1 MKILIIEPYLSGS
14 HAAWAKEYAEHS
26 SHEVGILG
34 LEGRHWKWRMHG
46 GAVTLARLFAEGA
59 YEPDVMV
66 ATDMLD
72 LTVFLAL
79 TKEMTAD
86 IPTAVYFHEN
96 QITYPWS
103 EKDRDLAKERDVHY
117 CFINYSSAL
126 AADSV
131 LFNSE
136 YHRNAFLDS
145 LEPFLHA
152 FPDHHEPETVEA
164 IRRRS
169 SVLPLGLD
177 LRSLDG
183 YRVDRDPAQ
192 RPLLVWNHRW
202 EYDKNPDEFFRAVT
216 ALERQGLDFDL
227 AVLGESFDVEPA
239 VFRETARRL
248 GDRVVQLGY
257 VDSLADYAAWLWRAD
272 ILPVTSVHDFFG
284 ASVVQAIYCNC
295 YPLLPRRLA
304 YPEHIPADRHPD
316 HLYDN
321 FGDLVT
327 MLGDRI
333 EQILHTRGTETR
345 SFVTRYDWETMAP
358 AYDRVF
364 EAIAAD
370 AQPQNNPRI

>member
-1 MKILIIEPYLSGS
+1 MKIVIIEPFLTGS

-26 SHEVGILG
+26 RHDVSILG

-46 GAVTLARLFAEGA
+46 GAITLARLFAEGG
-59 YEPDVMV
+59 YEPDLII

-86 IPTAVYFHEN
+86 TPTAVYFHEN

-103 EKDRDLAKERDVHY
+103 EKDRDLARDRDVHY

-126 AADSV
+126 AADAV

-136 YHRNAFLDS
+136 YHLNAFLDS
-145 LEPFLHA
+145 LEPFLAA
-152 FPDHHEPETVEA
+152 FPDHHEIETIEA
-164 IRRRS
+164 IRTRS
-169 SVLPLGLD
+169 RVLPLGID
-177 LRSLDG
+177 LAKFDR
-183 YRVDRDPAQ
+183 YRVEPDPGQ
-192 RPLLVWNHRW
+192 RPLLLWNHRW

-227 AVLGESFDVEPA
+227 AVMGESFDVEPA
-239 VFRETARRL
+239 VFRETAARL

-257 VDSLADYAAWLWRAD
+257 VESFAAYAGWLWRAD
-272 ILPVTSVHDFFG
+272 ILPVTSIHDFFG

-295 YPLLPRRLA
+295 YPLLPRRLV
-304 YPEHIPADRHPD
+304 YPEHVPADRRQQ

-321 FGDLVT
+321 LGDLVA

-333 EQILHTRGTETR
+333 EDIHETR
-345 SFVTRYDWETMAP
+345 AARTGAYVSRYDWGIQAP
-358 AYDRVF
+358 AYDQEF
-364 EAIAAD
+364 ESIVASS
-370 AQPQNNPRI
+370 

>member
-1 MKILIIEPYLSGS
+1 MRILIVEPFLTGS

-59 YEPDVMV
+59 YEPDLII

-86 IPTAVYFHEN
+86 IPAAVYFHEN

-103 EKDRDLAKERDVHY
+103 GKDRDLARERDVHY

-126 AADSV
+126 AADAV

-145 LEPFLHA
+145 LEPFLDT
-152 FPDHHEPETVEA
+152 FPDHHETGTVEA
-164 IRRRS
+164 IRQRS

-177 LRSLDG
+177 LKRFDR
-183 YRVDRDPAQ
+183 YRVDRDPGR

-227 AVLGESFDVEPA
+227 AVMGESFDVEPA
-239 VFRETARRL
+239 VFREAADRL
-248 GDRVVQLGY
+248 GERVLQLGY
-257 VDSLADYAAWLWRAD
+257 VESFADYAAWLWKAD
-272 ILPVTSVHDFFG
+272 ILPVTSIHDFFG

-295 YPLLPRRLA
+295 YPVLPKRLA
-304 YPEHIPADRHPD
+304 YPEHIPADRHAD

-333 EQILHTRGTETR
+333 EHIGETRRTETR
-345 SFVTRYDWETMAP
+345 GFVTRYDWGTMAP
-358 AYDRVF
+358 GYDRAF
-364 EAIAAD
+364 ETIVATA
-370 AQPQNNPRI
+370 

>member
-1 MKILIIEPYLSGS
+1 MKVLIVEPFLTGS

-26 SHEVGILG
+26 SHDVAILG
-34 LEGRHWKWRMHG
+34 LDGRHWKWRMHG
-46 GAVTLARLFAEGA
+46 GAITLARLFAEGA
-59 YEPDVMV
+59 YEPDCIV

-86 IPTAVYFHEN
+86 TPTAMYFHEN
-96 QITYPWS
+96 QLTYPWS

-126 AADSV
+126 AADAV

-136 YHRNAFLDS
+136 YHRNAFIDN
-145 LEPFLHA
+145 LEPFLDT
-152 FPDHHEPETVEA
+152 FPDHTEKATVEA
-164 IRRRS
+164 IKERS
-169 SVLPLGLD
+169 GVLPLGLD
-177 LRSLDG
+177 LRHLEK
-183 YRVDRDPAQ
+183 YRAHRDRDQ
-192 RPLLVWNHRW
+192 RPLLLWNHRW

-239 VFRETARRL
+239 VFRESASRL
-248 GDRVVQLGY
+248 GDRILQLGY
-257 VDSLADYAAWLWRAD
+257 VESFAEYASWLWKAD
-272 ILPVTSVHDFFG
+272 IMPVTSIHDFFG
-284 ASVVQAIYCNC
+284 ASVVQAIYCDC

-304 YPEHIPADRHPD
+304 YPEHIPADRQAD

-321 FGDLVT
+321 FGDLVS

-333 EQILHTRGTETR
+333 EHIRETR
-345 SFVTRYDWETMAP
+345 MTGTRCFVERYDWGVMAP
-358 AYDRVF
+358 EYDRTF
-364 EAIAAD
+364 ESIVETA
-370 AQPQNNPRI
+370 

>member
-1 MKILIIEPYLSGS
+1 MKILIIEPFLTGS

-26 SHEVGILG
+26 SHDVGILG
-34 LEGRHWKWRMHG
+34 MEGRHWKWRMHG

-59 YEPDVMV
+59 YEPDLIV

-79 TKEMTAD
+79 TREMTAD
-86 IPTAVYFHEN
+86 TPTAVYFHEN

-103 EKDRDLAKERDVHY
+103 EKDRDLARDRDAHY

-126 AADSV
+126 AADAV

-145 LEPFLHA
+145 LEPFLA
-152 FPDHHEPETVEA
+152 GFPDHHEIETVEA
-164 IRRRS
+164 IRKRS
-169 SVLPLGLD
+169 NVLPLGLD
-177 LRSLDG
+177 LGHFDR
-183 YRVDRDPAQ
+183 YRVEPDQAQ
-192 RPLLVWNHRW
+192 RPLLLWNHRW

-216 ALERQGLDFDL
+216 ALQRQGLDFDL
-227 AVLGESFDVEPA
+227 AVMGESFDVEPA
-239 VFRETARRL
+239 VFREAASRL

-257 VDSLADYAAWLWRAD
+257 VESFAAYASWLWRAD
-272 ILPVTSVHDFFG
+272 ILPVTSIHDFFG

-295 YPLLPRRLA
+295 YPLLPKQLA
-304 YPEHIPADRHPD
+304 YPEHVPPGLHPD

-333 EQILHTRGTETR
+333 EHIRETRATETQ
-345 SFVTRYDWETMAP
+345 SFVSRYDWGTQAP
-358 AYDRVF
+358 GYDEVF
-364 EAIAAD
+364 ESIVAAL
-370 AQPQNNPRI
+370 